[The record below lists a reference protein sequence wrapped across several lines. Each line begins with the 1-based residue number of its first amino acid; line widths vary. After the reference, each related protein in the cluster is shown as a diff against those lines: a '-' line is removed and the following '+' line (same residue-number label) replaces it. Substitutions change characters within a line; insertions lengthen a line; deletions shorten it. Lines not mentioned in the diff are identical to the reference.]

1 MLDEP
6 TSGMDAVSRRAIWD
20 LLQQHK
26 SDRTVLLT
34 THFMDEADLLGDR
47 VAIMAKGELQCCGSS
62 LFLKRKYGERCGRAG
77 GRACLPSPR
86 ALALAWGPF
95 ASPEGPRDRSGE
107 RGADSLRPRV
117 RRSRSE
123 LHSAGS

>member
-6 TSGMDAVSRRAIWD
+6 TSGMDALSRRAIWD

-62 LFLKRKYGERCGRAG
+62 MFLKRKYGERCGRAG
-77 GRACLPSPR
+77 RPASLPHRP
-86 ALALAWGPF
+86 WPWPG
-95 ASPEGPRDRSGE
+95 
-107 RGADSLRPRV
+107 DSLLPR
-117 RRSRSE
+117 RAPE
-123 LHSAGS
+123 TGAGSEMQTVPSWLG